1 MLLLLVITMIGTFF
15 GVVHASFGNTAIN
28 SNRIFSSGAINLR
41 TNDVNG
47 SIGTI
52 SAARASP
59 IGIIG
64 PACITVKNSGGT
76 DASTMDISFSY
87 VNNSNIQQTKNS
99 ATLDELAAELTI
111 NTLAYNDVSLLNIIT
126 DSNSNNQID
135 VEDAAKANLCG
146 LAGIKS
152 LESKFLI
159 IQLSMENANDEL
171 NSRSID
177 IGITF
182 TLNQ

>member
-1 MLLLLVITMIGTFF
+1 MIGTFF

-28 SNRIFSSGAINLR
+28 SSSIFSSGAINLR
-41 TNDVNG
+41 TNDAYG
-47 SIGTI
+47 TIGTI
-52 SAARASP
+52 SAAGASQS
-59 IGIIG
+59 GIIG
-64 PACITVKNSGGT
+64 PTCITVKNSGVT
-76 DASTMDISFSY
+76 DGSTFDISFSY
-87 VNNSNIQQTKNS
+87 TKNGNIQQTETS

-146 LAGIKS
+146 LAGIKA
-152 LESKFLI
+152 LDSKYLI
-159 IQLSMENANDEL
+159 IQLSMKNASDDL
-171 NSRSID
+171 NSRNID

-182 TLNQ
+182 TLNK